1 MEDKTKECT
10 KLGFEIAK
18 LVFKAAGI
26 AAAFCLVHEAHKI
39 HKAVEAYK
47 KA

>member
-1 MEDKTKECT
+1 MEDKTRECT

-26 AAAFCLVHEAHKI
+26 AAAYCLVREAHKI
-39 HKAVEAYK
+39 LKAIEVYK
-47 KA
+47 KS